1 MAKRGKGGSKSGKCK
16 FEIKFDPQKRK
27 EFLTGFKKRK
37 DERRAKAKELVKV
50 EERKAKR
57 ETRKEK
63 RKNIEGINHQY
74 EQIKAAMAQDD

>member
-1 MAKRGKGGSKSGKCK
+1 MAKRGGGKGKSASKCK

-37 DERRAKAKELVKV
+37 DERRNKAKDLVKA
-50 EERKAKR
+50 EERKSRK

-63 RKNIEGINHQY
+63 KKNIEAINHQY
-74 EQIKAAMAQDD
+74 E